1 MILEW
6 MMSVGLY
13 FIDVLNAMLG
23 VLPQVPQP
31 VVNALDGVFG
41 IMFSAI
47 NLVGIFVDLG
57 MVKILIPL
65 AIAIINAD
73 KIIKLVM
80 FILKKIPII
89 DIK

>member
-1 MILEW
+1 

-41 IMFSAI
+41 IMFSAV
-47 NLVGIFVDLG
+47 NLVGIFVDLS

>member
-41 IMFSAI
+41 IMFSAV
-47 NLVGIFVDLG
+47 NLVGIFVDLS